1 MLTRLDAPHPQRNL
15 ADAWLRGPNPPARL
29 WMVQCVLSRREAFGS
44 VTVTTTSW
52 HEADDEDEAKLLGMQ
67 AAGGHRP
74 GYKLDLVI
82 AKPIE
87 PPG

>member
-1 MLTRLDAPHPQRNL
+1 MLTRLDAPHSPRNL
-15 ADAWLRGPNPPARL
+15 ADAWLRGSHPPARL

-44 VTVTTTSW
+44 VTVTTTSC
-52 HEADDEDEAKLLGMQ
+52 HAAHDEDEAKLLGMQ
-67 AAGGHRP
+67 AAAGHRP

-82 AKPIE
+82 AKPME